1 MMHTAKQS
9 STENPV
15 GMLHLDQY
23 LTCLSSVVMW
33 QQKPIL
39 ASLEMKDNQC
49 IDFDRT
55 LSEKTALINLILLN
69 WVQSKNQVKRV
80 KRGTKTLVYM
90 GNMVLK

>member
-1 MMHTAKQS
+1 MHTAKQS

-55 LSEKTALINLILLN
+55 LSEKTALINFYYILQFIFYLFKIQYLFIMN
-69 WVQSKNQVKRV
+69 KK
-80 KRGTKTLVYM
+80 Y
-90 GNMVLK
+90 